1 MLAYADNKSSNFGL
15 NSGIRRYICVYD
27 FYKPPVF
34 FLDFVRRPRFA
45 WLSFL
50 SDVEALSC

>member
-1 MLAYADNKSSNFGL
+1 MLAYADSKSSNFGL

-50 SDVEALSC
+50 SDVEAFSS